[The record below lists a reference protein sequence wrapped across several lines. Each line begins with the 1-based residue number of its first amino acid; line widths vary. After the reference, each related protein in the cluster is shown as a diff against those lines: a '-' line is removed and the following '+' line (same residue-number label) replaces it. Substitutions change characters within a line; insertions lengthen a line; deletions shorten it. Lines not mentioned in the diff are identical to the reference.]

1 MRRFYRFCQLCK
13 HGICNQNISINDN
26 FDNVPSAN
34 IGPTLFID
42 KNLLLGE
49 RNSNNR
55 FSQLNNQTSNQL
67 FKCNFGFA
75 FRSSLVIIDKE
86 NVNLITYL

>member
-86 NVNLITYL
+86 KVNLITYL

>member
-26 FDNVPSAN
+26 FDYVPSAN

-49 RNSNNR
+49 RNSNK
-55 FSQLNNQTSNQL
+55 L
-67 FKCNFGFA
+67 
-75 FRSSLVIIDKE
+75 
-86 NVNLITYL
+86 

>member
-42 KNLLLGE
+42 KIYYKE
-49 RNSNNR
+49 TVRNSNK
-55 FSQLNNQTSNQL
+55 L
-67 FKCNFGFA
+67 
-75 FRSSLVIIDKE
+75 
-86 NVNLITYL
+86 

>member
-42 KNLLLGE
+42 TNLLLGE
-49 RNSNNR
+49 RNSNK
-55 FSQLNNQTSNQL
+55 L
-67 FKCNFGFA
+67 
-75 FRSSLVIIDKE
+75 
-86 NVNLITYL
+86 

>member
-34 IGPTLFID
+34 IGPILFID

-49 RNSNNR
+49 RNSNK
-55 FSQLNNQTSNQL
+55 L
-67 FKCNFGFA
+67 
-75 FRSSLVIIDKE
+75 
-86 NVNLITYL
+86 